1 MYFSITLKPVS
12 LSVLKSPEL
21 KTALQVW
28 PHHCCVDLIPRRAVN
43 ALPNA
48 AHDTISL
55 LCHKG
60 ILLAH
65 SQWTSLGPLA
75 SFETSWLSPSMYW
88 TFLLRCRALQFSS
101 LNLMKFLLAPNSNP
115 SRVLWMASQPSH
127 LSATPPDFCHFQ
139 FSSLSAHPA
148 LCLSEEFIASTATTI
163 ERIIPFKGLCPYIHG
178 NATQIHCSP
187 LYFTY
192 YATAYSV

>member
-1 MYFSITLKPVS
+1 MYFSIILKSVS
-12 LSVLKSPEL
+12 LSVLKSPKL
-21 KTALQVW
+21 KTALQVR
-28 PHHCCVDLIPRRAVN
+28 PHQCCVDQIPRRAVS

-48 AHDTISL
+48 AQDTISL

-75 SFETSWLSPSMYW
+75 FETSWLSPSMYW
-88 TFLLRCRALQFSS
+88 AFLPRCRALQFSS
-101 LNLMKFLLAPNSNP
+101 LNFMKFMFAPNSNP
-115 SRVLWMASQPSH
+115 SRVLWMAARPSH

-148 LCLSEEFIASTATTI
+148 LCLSEEFIASTATSI
-163 ERIIPFKGLCPYIHG
+163 ERITNSLQRTMSIYTWKCNTDSL
-178 NATQIHCSP
+178 
-187 LYFTY
+187 
-192 YATAYSV
+192 